1 MNMHPKRLS
10 VDEHSADYCRMF
22 EVFLDGKK
30 QTRCT
35 VADVEHGYVIRYKN
49 AIFGIPIKN
58 HKTGKVETE
67 TVKGLVRIV
76 HKVNNGTKKT

>member
-10 VDEHSADYCRMF
+10 ISENSMDYCKMF
-22 EVFLDGKK
+22 DVLLDGKR

-35 VADVEHGYVIRYKN
+35 VADVEHGYVIRYKQ
-49 AIFGIPIKN
+49 AVFVIPVKN

-67 TVKGLVRIV
+67 TVHGKVEIVR
-76 HKVNNGTKKT
+76 KVPK